1 MAKERGFAVVSGS
14 STVVARIM
22 ENGTV
27 RFGEDMAVTGAYSG
41 TLVLNLPSGQGD
53 GRVVQVDSSNS
64 ASLAQL
70 SASQIALNDGMSTN
84 FGGNTDVS
92 GALVFLSSSI
102 NSLGAQSNLDVSASN
117 GSGSIVFANEV
128 FSILGTTNQ
137 TVTSYD
143 EGTNTLTVGLTDS
156 VFLSGSLTA
165 STGVLVNGGGVTAT
179 GNISGSGDLLVGAT
193 TTLGGNLTV
202 NGASNTVNGS
212 LTVTGDLL
220 VSGSTVTLNV
230 ENLLVEDPLILVG
243 SGNVGTSL
251 DEGLIFQ
258 RGGDGNKGF
267 IWDETADEF
276 ALIDTDETGTTAGN
290 VVINSYVK
298 LHIGALTGSS
308 GEFAGNLDV
317 DGNTTLNTLTSSNGI
332 EVTAGPLTFPNS
344 SLVGLSSSGGQLL
357 VNYGAVANTAV
368 QGNTQVTFSG
378 VSGEIEIVSG
388 SPLTLG
394 SGGTVQ
400 IGLPDNVTI
409 SGDLIVSGNTTLGTN
424 QLDTIT
430 VVGNLRHPIFT
441 VSGAN
446 NVPTFPIVPD
456 EYISNASIYSG
467 FSFYLTSSA
476 AATNGITP
484 GSGSILTVGN
494 KWYFNENG
502 EWHPSFFYSV

>member
-41 TLVLNLPSGQGD
+41 TLVLNLPSGLGD
-53 GRVVQVDSSNS
+53 GRVVQVNASNS

-70 SASQIALNDGMSTN
+70 SASQIALNAGMPD
-84 FGGNTDVS
+84 FGGSTSVS

-102 NSLGAQSNLDVSASN
+102 SSLDAGANLDVSASN
-117 GSGSIVFANEV
+117 GSGSITFANEV
-128 FSILGTTNQ
+128 FSILGTANQ

-143 EGTNTLTVGLTDS
+143 EGTNTLRVSLTEN

-165 STGVLVNGGGVTAT
+165 STGVLVNAGGVTAT
-179 GNISGSGDLLVGAT
+179 GNISGSGDLQVGGI

-243 SGNVGTSL
+243 SGNLSTSL

-267 IWDETADEF
+267 IWDESADEF

-290 VVINSYVK
+290 VGINSYVN
-298 LHIGALTGSS
+298 LHIAELTASNAN
-308 GEFAGNLDV
+308 FTGNIDV
-317 DGNTTLNTLTSSNGI
+317 DGNTVLNTLTSSNGI

-357 VNYGAVANTAV
+357 VNYGSVANTAV

-394 SGGTVQ
+394 AGGTVL
-400 IGLPDNVTI
+400 IGLPDNVTVT
-409 SGDLIVSGNTTLGTN
+409 GDLVVSGNTTLGTN

-430 VVGNLRHPIFT
+430 VAGNLRHPIFT

-456 EYISNASIYSG
+456 EYVQNPAIYAG